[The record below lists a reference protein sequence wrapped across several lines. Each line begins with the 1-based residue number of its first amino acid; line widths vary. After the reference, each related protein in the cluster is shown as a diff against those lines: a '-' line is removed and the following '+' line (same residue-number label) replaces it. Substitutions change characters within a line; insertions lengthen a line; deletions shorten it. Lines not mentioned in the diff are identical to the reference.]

1 MDPREMFNLM
11 TGGQDRMKA
20 PEQDRRKPLEPK
32 MKALFRLLQKLDFY
46 IDRVRFYLD
55 DLRVSDSFLEKSIK
69 LLEDILP
76 QEFHEEWLGDLRERY
91 YQLIDEHTPPRKV
104 YFITLLTGLGLILS
118 YLWLKADKF
127 VSRWITR
134 AK

>member
-1 MDPREMFNLM
+1 MS
-11 TGGQDRMKA
+11 GGTHNPEEYMKWKLEQDMKA
-20 PEQDRRKPLEPK
+20 TIQ
-32 MKALFRLLQKLDFY
+32 ALFRLLQILAF
-46 IDRVRFYLD
+46 IDRVRFYID
-55 DLRVSDSFLEKSIK
+55 GVRVSDSFLEKSIK

-91 YQLIDEHTPPRKV
+91 YQLIEEHTPPRKV

-127 VSRWITR
+127 VSRWMTR